1 MRGSSASVAATAVP
15 VSSAMVP
22 SIQEIAPWDHFM
34 AGDVVGADGGQGSA
48 RDVEVEKISDFD
60 DESD

>member
-1 MRGSSASVAATAVP
+1 
-15 VSSAMVP
+15 MVP